1 MGKKAVKDYHHSKF
15 LNEQEGR
22 EEARAKSATITKPLN
37 VLGVISPKS

>member
-22 EEARAKSATITKPLN
+22 KARAKSATIKKPLN

>member
-22 EEARAKSATITKPLN
+22 EARARSATITKPLD
-37 VLGVISPKS
+37 VFGVISPKVK